1 MSNVSNVDVQSLWVC
16 WSRSE
21 LLYSALII
29 FDWYALYSAFIF
41 FHLLSYVLLRSLSCS
56 RSIHRYQMKLAVFVD
71 GVGPFRFALY
81 TTRRS
86 WRHRSVTPPSGWNI
100 FWNRK
105 NCCWRPKTCTSWLE
119 QWCDESLTVAQRFVF
134 HCFSLF
140 RDPQAD
146 TLPETVATCLGLKN
160 SSTSLCELCVEVI
173 STILERMLGHGERVA
188 DARRI
193 TRRINTDMQARKC
206 MCEKIWEGN
215 KAFKIRIFVRICL
228 KIPRSSFQCFNALR
242 LRLFLE
248 PSSWS
253 SSSHSTLCCLLSW
266 ARVAFQARVLIFVAV
281 SNYFYLHAKRSKC
294 SKHLPCSFE
303 A

>member
-1 MSNVSNVDVQSLWVC
+1 MCPTLMSNLCGFVEADQSCSIVLW
-16 WSRSE
+16 
-21 LLYSALII
+21 LIC
-29 FDWYALYSAFIF
+29 

-56 RSIHRYQMKLAVFVD
+56 MQVNPQISTDEVGCVCWWRWTFQIRIVHDSTQLATSERD
-71 GVGPFRFALY
+71 
-81 TTRRS
+81 TTQRLKHLLKSQELLLKAQDTHFLTRAMM
-86 WRHRSVTPPSGWNI
+86 WWE
-100 FWNRK
+100 FD
-105 NCCWRPKTCTSWLE
+105 CCSTIC
-119 QWCDESLTVAQRFVF
+119 V
-134 HCFSLF
+134 SLF

-215 KAFKIRIFVRICL
+215 KAFNIRIFVRICL

>member
-1 MSNVSNVDVQSLWVC
+1 MTKMSNVSNVDVQSLWVC

-105 NCCWRPKTCTSWLE
+105 NCCWRPKTRTSWLE

-134 HCFSLF
+134 HCLEIHRLIHFQKLLPPVWAS
-140 RDPQAD
+140 RTQAH
-146 TLPETVATCLGLKN
+146 LSVNCVLKSSQQFWNGCLGMEN
-160 SSTSLCELCVEVI
+160 ESQ
-173 STILERMLGHGERVA
+173 MPGESQDV
-188 DARRI
+188 
-193 TRRINTDMQARKC
+193 
-206 MCEKIWEGN
+206 
-215 KAFKIRIFVRICL
+215 
-228 KIPRSSFQCFNALR
+228 
-242 LRLFLE
+242 
-248 PSSWS
+248 
-253 SSSHSTLCCLLSW
+253 
-266 ARVAFQARVLIFVAV
+266 
-281 SNYFYLHAKRSKC
+281 
-294 SKHLPCSFE
+294 
-303 A
+303 